1 MIGYAKSVKD
11 NVQPC
16 TSEQLHS
23 AIDSPRVEEVCR
35 VISEALQKHQQG
47 EMTKEEFEA
56 LKSRMKKEL
65 PILTL
70 HATFQNGRRKND
82 EAIPSGLSM
91 YDLDHIP
98 NPLERWESIAPRIA
112 ELGIVLAHITPSGE
126 GLRLAFRMPQGMSL
140 AEAQAW
146 MAQQLG
152 DTQYDS
158 CVKDYARCSFVVPRA
173 YILYVDESGLLA
185 SCSPQSDTESHR
197 VLNNPA
203 DDEKEKNSVELCEL
217 RGVKEDLLYPEA
229 YEEIPY
235 TLLVKIL
242 EEQMGGAPEH
252 GNRNNFIFS
261 MACHLRY
268 VCNDDARWIAHVL
281 PNYGEAE
288 DKWMA
293 TIKSAC
299 ARNQNKSMPKIMQR
313 TVLICKERL
322 GLNTEKSDALT
333 PPEMPKRLPALIKLL
348 VSRTPKIYQPAVAH
362 AVFPALATHL
372 WKTTFRYIDNVEHE
386 ATLMNVLM
394 AGTGAGKNCISEPIN
409 RIMAD
414 IRERDR
420 INLARERE
428 WKREMQTKGANKD
441 KRQRPEGLV
450 IQEIDPDMTN
460 AAFVQRLADAEERFL
475 YAKMNEIDQFDA
487 LKTNANKKAHFQIM
501 CLAFDPGNIYGQTR
515 VGTGSVSE
523 RVCIRFNWNA
533 STTLNKGKQ
542 YFRGVLTDGP
552 ISRINFCTIP
562 KRTIGSEMPIFGHY
576 DVAFDEE
583 LRPYIDNLNKA
594 RGLVESKAVNR
605 LAKKLMEENAEFSRL
620 SQNRVYENLSFR
632 ANVIAFLKAMVLY
645 VAHGEKWDKT
655 MEEFIRWSLEYDM
668 WCKMQFFGKAIGN
681 ADRGDEEVFR
691 QRGPQNLLDLLPEV
705 FTREEAQL
713 MRHRQGIEEGNVRN
727 MLSNWK
733 KRGYI
738 EEYGDVM
745 PQSQLARQK
754 YIKTASYLEK
764 HPQAA

>member
-1 MIGYAKSVKD
+1 MIGIAKTIKD
-11 NVQPC
+11 NVQTC
-16 TSEQLHS
+16 TSEKLNE
-23 AIDSPRVEEVCR
+23 ALDSPHVAEVCR
-35 VISEALQKHQQG
+35 AIAQAVEACHKG

-56 LKSRMKKEL
+56 LKSAKKKLL
-65 PILTL
+65 PVFTF
-70 HATFQNGRRKND
+70 HATFKNGRRKND
-82 EAIPSGLSM
+82 EAIPSGLAI

-98 NPLERWESIAPRIA
+98 NPRAKWAEIEARRE
-112 ELGIVLAHITPSGE
+112 ELGILLSHVSPSTR
-126 GLRLAFRMPQGMSL
+126 GLRLAFIIPNGMGL
-140 AEAQAW
+140 ADAQAW
-146 MAQQLG
+146 MAGQLG
-152 DTQYDS
+152 DTQYDA
-158 CVKDYARCSFVVPRA
+158 CVKDYARCSFVVPRE
-173 YILYVDESGLLA
+173 YVLYMDEEKLVSNDSGKMIND
-185 SCSPQSDTESHR
+185 SEEVNHP
-197 VLNNPA
+197 
-203 DDEKEKNSVELCEL
+203 EKNYHLSSINYHL
-217 RGVKEDLLYPEA
+217 KEYPAA

-235 TLLVKIL
+235 TLLVEIL

-252 GNRNNFIFS
+252 GSRNNFIFS

-268 VCNDDARWIAHVL
+268 VCNDDARWIAQVL
-281 PNYGEAE
+281 PTYGEGE

-293 TIKSAC
+293 TIRSAC
-299 ARNQNKSMPKIMQR
+299 ARSQNKSMPRIMQR

-322 GLNTEKSDALT
+322 GLVSEKAESLT

-348 VSRTPKIYQPAVAH
+348 VSKTPKLYQPAVAH

-372 WKTTFRYIDNVEHE
+372 WRTTFRYIDNVEHE

-420 INLARERE
+420 INLQRERE
-428 WKREMQTKGANKD
+428 WKKEMQTKGANKD

-501 CLAFDPGNIYGQTR
+501 CLAFDPGNVYGQTR

-523 RVCIRFNWNA
+523 RVCVRFNWNA

-562 KRTIGSEMPIFGHY
+562 MRTIGSEIPVFGHY
-576 DVAFDEE
+576 DAAFDEE

-594 RGLVESKAVNR
+594 RGLVECKAVNR

-620 SQNRVYENLSFR
+620 SQSRVYENLSFR

-668 WCKMQFFGKAIGN
+668 WCKMQFFGRAIGRV
-681 ADRGDEEVFR
+681 DKDEEDSFR

-713 MRHRQGIEEGNVRN
+713 MRHRQGIEEGSVRS

-738 EEYGDVM
+738 EVYGNVL
-745 PQSQLARQK
+745 PQNEASRQQ
-754 YIKTASYLEK
+754 YIKTPAYLEK